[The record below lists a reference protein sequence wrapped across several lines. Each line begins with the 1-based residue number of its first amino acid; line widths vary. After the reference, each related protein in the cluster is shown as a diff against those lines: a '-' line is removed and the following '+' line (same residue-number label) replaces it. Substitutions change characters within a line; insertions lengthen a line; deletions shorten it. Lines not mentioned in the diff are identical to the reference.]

1 MAFAM
6 QWPNGEKGKR
16 NDLLLEATGS
26 QKKEYDKSTLSR
38 ARYVLR
44 NNPIAEVKRAAQARP
59 GILYLNR
66 AGAWRSSS
74 SPGPRL
80 PAWVVPVEYLL
91 GQGYQ
96 NTRY

>member
-44 NNPIAEVKRAAQARP
+44 NNPIADGRW
-59 GILYLNR
+59 L
-66 AGAWRSSS
+66 
-74 SPGPRL
+74 
-80 PAWVVPVEYLL
+80 
-91 GQGYQ
+91 
-96 NTRY
+96 